1 MPYDYSGWH
10 ELTPKEPMAGAF
22 VLIGVEGSHPMV
34 GKRCCYTKDGKDC
47 LTTEFYIPTNGNRIR
62 QLKSRPIYW
71 LPIKGG
77 MKCEE

>member
-1 MPYDYSGWH
+1 MLYDYSDWY
-10 ELTPKEPMAGAF
+10 E
-22 VLIGVEGSHPMV
+22 
-34 GKRCCYTKDGKDC
+34 

>member
-1 MPYDYSGWH
+1 MPYDYTGWR
-10 ELTPKEPMAGAF
+10 ELTPNDPPSG
-22 VLIGVEGSHPMV
+22 
-34 GKRCCYTKDGKDC
+34 
-47 LTTEFYIPTNGNRIR
+47 EFYIPANGNRIC